1 MVKFKFLFFCSVLV
15 LVTNSYDGQNK
26 KLQSPKNKTEKMEN
40 KNSLDK
46 PNKENKISLLKQSM
60 FEYMEIA
67 QPSYTKTDVEE
78 CVNILNKYRSDLA
91 NSTSKDEGMKIV
103 QNTIE
108 SLNRLNEKCN
118 FELIETSERE
128 QIAEI
133 IISESVKKGYSKAD
147 EDITEDWR
155 EW

>member
-1 MVKFKFLFFCSVLV
+1 MGKFKFLFCSVIIFA
-15 LVTNSYDGQNK
+15 TNFCDGQNK
-26 KLQSPKNKTEKMEN
+26 KLQSPKNKPEKME
-40 KNSLDK
+40 KENSLEK
-46 PNKENKISLLKQSM
+46 TNEENKISLLRESM
-60 FEYMEIA
+60 LEYMKIT

-78 CVNILNKYRSDLA
+78 CIKILNDYSSELA
-91 NSTSKDEGMKIV
+91 NSTAKDKGMKIV
-103 QNTIE
+103 QNTVE
-108 SLNRLNEKCN
+108 NLNRLNEKCN

>member
-1 MVKFKFLFFCSVLV
+1 
-15 LVTNSYDGQNK
+15 
-26 KLQSPKNKTEKMEN
+26 MEN
-40 KNSLDK
+40 ENSIDK
-46 PNKENKISLLKQSM
+46 PNEENKISLLKQSM
-60 FEYMEIA
+60 FEYIEIA